1 MQVNRKASAL
11 TMGEVVESA
20 GEEIRAHVK
29 SVTDSKKA
37 ELDALER
44 LEPETMLWVEEID
57 GVSREVGVK
66 IQWHLD
72 GELIVEKVIP
82 YVFEETQDE

>member
-1 MQVNRKASAL
+1 MQVNRKVNAL
-11 TMGEVVESA
+11 LMREIVEGA

-44 LEPETMLWVEEID
+44 LEPETIPWVETIN
-57 GVSREVGVK
+57 GVSREVGMK
-66 IQWHLD
+66 IRWYLD
-72 GELIVEKVIP
+72 DEVIVEKLIP